1 VNAPESRPE
10 ASGKA
15 IAALVLGILGLLQL
29 APCIGP
35 IGAIAFG
42 WGETTGVG
50 RAGLILGWIT
60 LALYALTAM
69 ILLMLLVLGGAAALP
84 FMN

>member
-1 VNAPESRPE
+1 MTSTGSNEP
-10 ASGKA
+10 SGKA

-35 IGAIAFG
+35 IGAILFG
-42 WGETTGVG
+42 WGERTGIG

-60 LALYALTAM
+60 LALYAVVGFVAL
-69 ILLMLLVLGGAAALP
+69 LLVILGGIAVP
-84 FMN
+84 FLD

>member
-1 VNAPESRPE
+1 MSSTGSEP
-10 ASGKA
+10 SGRA

-35 IGAIAFG
+35 IGAIVFG
-42 WGETTGVG
+42 WGERGGVG

-60 LALYALTAM
+60 LALYAVVGFVAL
-69 ILLMLLVLGGAAALP
+69 LLVILGGIAVP
-84 FMN
+84 FLH

>member
-1 VNAPESRPE
+1 MSSTGGSEP
-10 ASGKA
+10 SGKA

-35 IGAIAFG
+35 IGAIVFG
-42 WGETTGVG
+42 WGERSGIG

-60 LALYALTAM
+60 LALYAVVSFV
-69 ILLMLLVLGGAAALP
+69 LLLLVILGGIAVP
-84 FMN
+84 FFN